1 MEKDDTDKNGSL
13 RKEQRAKNRFIKT
26 SFDTNGDGN
35 KWLQNGLA
43 KRRPALDAPWFTSL
57 PCTCKLKKVLRAAD
71 RVSI

>member
-43 KRRPALDAPWFTSL
+43 QRRPALDETSRFTPTL
-57 PCTCKLKKVLRAAD
+57 TLLC
-71 RVSI
+71 